1 MRCPSVEHSHD
12 DDNQYALNESPNVSK
27 RTGGTPPT
35 AQILV
40 GEKNGRDRAAAYV
53 EAEVDGDPVWGVG
66 TRASIVAASL
76 DAVVNAVNRSRLAY
90 AEREAV
96 LHAFERRPDGSR

>member
-1 MRCPSVEHSHD
+1 
-12 DDNQYALNESPNVSK
+12 
-27 RTGGTPPT
+27 
-35 AQILV
+35 V

-66 TRASIVAASL
+66 IRASIVAASL